1 MLNQGMFGRLIESV
15 TFARL
20 VALVLIV
27 FALYVRWQDPIP
39 VQLVRNL
46 TFDTYQRIAP
56 REPEPLP
63 VAIIDIDDPSITE
76 IGQWPW
82 PRTRFA
88 ELVDTLTEYG
98 AVAIAFD
105 VIFAEPD
112 RLSPQAVAAD
122 NAIPASA
129 SEVLSRLPD
138 NDDVLAAAFARSRV
152 IVGQTSVRSAF
163 HRTLSAE
170 DIPDVAH
177 ALIGPAPD
185 GMILD
190 LPDLIQNLPVL
201 EDAAAGRGMF
211 SIRPDPDGVYR
222 NLPMVMSAQGHLRL
236 ALAPEML
243 RVATGGDPF
252 VLRSNAGGV
261 DGVVLARQFIQT
273 ASNGTVRP
281 YLTHSLRERFIPAA
295 KVLNGSVDPSLVAG
309 KLLFVG
315 TSAVGLGDY
324 RATPF
329 GVAVPGV
336 ELHAQLLENLMTGS
350 LLQRPNYMVSYE
362 LAMALFL
369 CFIFVILTPIMNARF
384 LAMSSVLILTAI
396 GWGAFLVFQNQKML
410 VDASFPILAALAT
423 IIFMS
428 TTNYMREEKKRR
440 DIRSAFGHYVSEDL
454 VNALTENP
462 DNLQLGGETRDLT
475 LMFSDV
481 RGFTPI
487 AESFRDNPAGLT
499 RLMNRFLNLQSNAIL
514 DEKGTIDKFM
524 GDAVMAFWNAP
535 LDHADHAR
543 AACRAA
549 LRMRDGVEALNADR
563 RAEAEADG
571 SEFMEI
577 RFGIGIATGSCMV
590 GNMGSDTRFDYTA
603 MGDPVNLASRLE
615 GQSSTYGKTVI
626 VGSETERMVREN
638 FALLEVD
645 LVRLKGKKQAERI
658 YALMGQ
664 SDVLNDP
671 DFFEVRQM
679 NEAMLKAYRRRE
691 WATARTILD
700 KLEPIGLSF
709 DPKLKKHFE
718 NYAARIAMFS
728 ENPPPEGWDGVH
740 DATSK

>member
-1 MLNQGMFGRLIESV
+1 MLGRFIESV
-15 TFARL
+15 VFAQL
-20 VALVLIV
+20 VALGLII
-27 FALYVRWQDPIP
+27 FALFVRIADPIP

-46 TFDTYQRIAP
+46 TFDVYQRVLP
-56 REPEPLP
+56 REPEQLP
-63 VAIIDIDDPSITE
+63 VAIIDIDDASIAE

-88 ELVDTLTEYG
+88 EMIDTLTAHG

-112 RLSPQAVAAD
+112 RLSPQSVAED
-122 NAIPASA
+122 NTT
-129 SEVLSRLPD
+129 LPPQISTALAALPN
-138 NDDVLAAAFARSRV
+138 NDDVLAAAFERARV
-152 IVGQTSVRSAF
+152 IVGQTSIRSAF
-163 HRTLSAE
+163 HRSVPNLQIA
-170 DIPDVAH
+170 DVPH
-177 ALIGPAPD
+177 ATMGPSPERF
-185 GMILD
+185 ILD
-190 LPDLIQNLPVL
+190 LPDLVQNLPVL
-201 EDAAAGRGMF
+201 ETAAAGRGMF

-243 RVATGGDPF
+243 RVATGGAPF
-252 VLRSNAGGV
+252 VLRSNEAGV

-273 ASNGTVRP
+273 AADGTVRP
-281 YLTHSLRERFIPAA
+281 YLTRSLQERFIPASD
-295 KVLNGSVDPSLVAG
+295 VLNGTLKPEQVAG

-336 ELHAQLLENLMTGS
+336 ELHAQLLENLLTNS
-350 LLQRPNYMVSYE
+350 LLQRPNYAISME
-362 LAMALFL
+362 LAATLLLCLLFVL
-369 CFIFVILTPIMNARF
+369 VTPIMNAGF
-384 LAMSSVLILTAI
+384 LALSSLSILISV
-396 GWGAFLVFQNQKML
+396 GWGSFILFQNEKVL
-410 VDASFPILAALAT
+410 LDASFPIVSALAT

-428 TTNYMREEKKRR
+428 TTNYMREEKRRR

-454 VNALTENP
+454 VNALSENP
-462 DNLQLGGETRDLT
+462 DGLQLGGETRDLT

-487 AESFRDNPAGLT
+487 AESYRDNPAGLT
-499 RLMNRFLNLQSNAIL
+499 RLMNTFLNLQSNAIL
-514 DEKGTIDKFM
+514 NEHGTIDKFM

-535 LDHADHAR
+535 LSHEDHAR

-549 LRMRDGVEALNADR
+549 LLMRDGVEALNAKR
-563 RAEAEADG
+563 REEARKAG
-571 SEFMEI
+571 SAFLEI

-626 VGSETERMVREN
+626 VAAETERLVRDE
-638 FALLEVD
+638 FVLLEVD
-645 LVRLKGKKQAERI
+645 LVRLKGKQNAEHI
-658 YALMGQ
+658 FALLGQ
-664 SDVLNDP
+664 SETLDEVKFTKIRELNSDMLSAYRACDWP
-671 DFFEVRQM
+671 RANALLSELEEVA
-679 NEAMLKAYRRRE
+679 NEAD
-691 WATARTILD
+691 ARLD
-700 KLEPIGLSF
+700 KHLSNYSMRISA
-709 DPKLKKHFE
+709 FE
-718 NYAARIAMFS
+718 QES
-728 ENPPPEGWDGVH
+728 PPENWDGVH